1 MEIRYNDEM
10 RQDLLE
16 ILAGSLFAM
25 KYVHLYVCTGLH
37 VCMSVHIYVYVH
49 ECMCI

>member
-1 MEIRYNDEM
+1 MEIRYNDEV

-25 KYVHLYVCTGLH
+25 KYVHLHVCTGLC
-37 VCMSVHIYVYVH
+37 VCVSVH
-49 ECMCI
+49 M